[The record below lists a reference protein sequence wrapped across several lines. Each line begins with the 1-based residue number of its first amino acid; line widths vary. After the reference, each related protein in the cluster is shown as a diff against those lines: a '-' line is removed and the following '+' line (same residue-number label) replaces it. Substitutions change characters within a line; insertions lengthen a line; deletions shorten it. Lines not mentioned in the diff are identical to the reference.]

1 MPLETKQIW
10 VGRSMN
16 VNGSNKACDE
26 CPGAVE
32 LGINSVG
39 MKLYGCKYKQTVC
52 KKGSAL
58 LKQIENARQ
67 ENDKEG
73 CVGI

>member
-1 MPLETKQIW
+1 
-10 VGRSMN
+10 MN

-39 MKLYGCKYKQTVC
+39 MKLYGCEYKQTVC
-52 KKGSAL
+52 KKG
-58 LKQIENARQ
+58 
-67 ENDKEG
+67 
-73 CVGI
+73 VPY